1 MKKILLMITLI
12 CGYMGSMW
20 GQSFSISGPS
30 NCNVNV
36 SYNYYILLSAPAK
49 SDLYFNL
56 KASHGSCSPVAILI
70 SKGQRSGVFSVRW
83 TSETTNGIITAA
95 TPGGAPATSPGVR
108 VVKEGGVISDKGY
121 TMSGPDV
128 LHVLETGKYSLA
140 NYTLESSHKLEW
152 HDLYKISNIE
162 PVVKYGNFTKIEDY
176 ANITP
181 LTPSRDGQT
190 VLKCLIK
197 DASGKEIG
205 HSDYKYV
212 TVKEPL
218 IIPAA
223 NLIASNQNITYT
235 LKDYYPSASIT
246 WEAGSNMTL
255 VSGQGTPT
263 AIFKAS
269 GNGVG
274 AVKATVTYEGK
285 RYTVENSDVWVGAP
299 LKPLITP
306 VFSKFFA
313 GSSYDVMI
321 TNVSPGSKVTW
332 DISGATI
339 TSQTENSVLIKVA
352 NFDLDGSVFII
363 ATVEN
368 KCGTSRSSISIPVK
382 GLGGGGGVYPEI

>member
-30 NCNVNV
+30 NCTVNV
-36 SYNYYILLSAPAK
+36 SYNYYILLSAPAANN
-49 SDLYFNL
+49 LYFNL

-95 TPGGAPATSPGVR
+95 TPGGVPATSPGVR
-108 VVKEGGVISDKGY
+108 VVKEGGVISDQGY

-128 LHVLETGKYSLA
+128 LHVLETGKYALA

-152 HDLYKISNIE
+152 HDFYKISNIE

-181 LTPSRDGQT
+181 LTPSRNGQT

-218 IIPAA
+218 IIPGA
-223 NLIASNQNITYT
+223 NFIASNQNITYT
-235 LKDYYPSASIT
+235 LKDYYPSATIT
-246 WEAGSNMTL
+246 WEAGNNTTL
-255 VSGQGTPT
+255 ISGQGTST
-263 AIFKAS
+263 AIFKTFDKGYGIVRAIVAY
-269 GNGVG
+269 G
-274 AVKATVTYEGK
+274 GK
-285 RYTVENSDVWVGAP
+285 SYTVENSSVWIGKPQTPILSCSGGTTLQPNSTYELHAVSGGAKTYTWSTASNAVTLEDADP
-299 LKPLITP
+299 TSNTIKIRTGE
-306 VFSKFFA
+306 ST
-313 GSSYDVMI
+313 GMGNMI
-321 TNVSPGSKVTW
+321 IVTCYTTNELGQST
-332 DISGATI
+332 
-339 TSQTENSVLIKVA
+339 
-352 NFDLDGSVFII
+352 
-363 ATVEN
+363 
-368 KCGTSRSSISIPVK
+368 TSRIR
-382 GLGGGGGVYPEI
+382 LNYE

>member
-30 NCNVNV
+30 NCTVNV
-36 SYNYYILLSAPAK
+36 SYNYYILLSAPAANN
-49 SDLYFNL
+49 LYFNL

-95 TPGGAPATSPGVR
+95 TPGGVPATSPGVR
-108 VVKEGGVISDKGY
+108 VVKEGGVISDQGY

-128 LHVLETGKYSLA
+128 LHVLETGKYALA

-152 HDLYKISNIE
+152 HDFYKISNIE

-181 LTPSRDGQT
+181 LTPSRNGQT

-218 IIPAA
+218 IIPGA
-223 NLIASNQNITYT
+223 NFIASNQNITYT
-235 LKDYYPSASIT
+235 LKDYYPSATIT
-246 WEAGSNMTL
+246 WEAGNNTTL
-255 VSGQGTPT
+255 ISGQGTST
-263 AIFKAS
+263 AIFKTFDKGYGIVRAIVAY
-269 GNGVG
+269 G
-274 AVKATVTYEGK
+274 GK
-285 RYTVENSDVWVGAP
+285 SYTVENSDVWVGKP
-299 LKPLITP
+299 QTPILSCSGGVILQPNSTYELK
-306 VFSKFFA
+306 A
-313 GSSYDVMI
+313 
-321 TNVSPGSKVTW
+321 
-332 DISGATI
+332 ISGGAKTYTWSTASNAVTLEDADPTSNTI
-339 TSQTENSVLIKVA
+339 KIRTGESTGMGNM
-352 NFDLDGSVFII
+352 II
-363 ATVEN
+363 VTCYTTNEL
-368 KCGTSRSSISIPVK
+368 GQSTTSRIR
-382 GLGGGGGVYPEI
+382 LNYE